1 MNAYESTMNF
11 TRRAVWAQIDLDAA
25 AHNMRQ
31 IRKHVGPN
39 VKIAAV
45 VKANAYGHG
54 SVELARTFAENGADC
69 FAVSS
74 LDEAVELRRYAHLD
88 KEIFILGH
96 TDARRTEELL
106 TYDIEPAVFCLKNA
120 RFFSEEAQR
129 FGKVLRV
136 HIAIDTGMSRVGF
149 PVNEASVADIKTLA
163 ALPNIEV
170 RGIFTHFAVSDCED
184 KTFTREQYGHFRWMC
199 KRMEEEGIDIA
210 LRHCCNS
217 AAVLELP
224 EYYCD
229 MVRPGIIMYGCEPS
243 PEIDITPYDL
253 RPVMSLRCCI
263 AHVKLIDAGATVSYG
278 RHYTAPDR
286 RKIATL
292 PVGYADGY
300 SRILSGKVDVLYHGH
315 RVPQV
320 GTICM
325 DQCMIDVSGE
335 ANVHAGDEVVLFGQ
349 QGDSFISIEE
359 IARVC
364 GTINYEI
371 MCNLSR
377 RVPRVYMKNGKAV
390 GREEYLFDKPISE

>member
-31 IRKHVGPN
+31 IRKHVGPD

-54 SVELARTFAENGADC
+54 SVELAKTFAENGADC

-74 LDEAVELRRYAHLD
+74 LDEAVELRRYAHID

-106 TYDIEPAVFCLKNA
+106 TYDIEPAVFNLKNA
-120 RFFSEEAQR
+120 EFFSQEAQR
-129 FGKVLRV
+129 LGKTLRV
-136 HIAIDTGMSRVGF
+136 HIAVDTGMSRVGF
-149 PVNEASVADIKTLA
+149 QVNEFSVSELKAIA
-163 ALPNIEV
+163 ALPNIEI
-170 RGIFTHFAVSDCED
+170 RGMFTHFAVSDIKD

-199 KRMEEEGIDIA
+199 KRMEEEGIHIA

-217 AAVLELP
+217 AAALELP

-243 PEIDITPYDL
+243 PDVDIKPYDL

-278 RHYTAPDR
+278 RHYTAPSR

-320 GTICM
+320 GAICM

-335 ANVHAGDEVVLFGQ
+335 ANVHAGDEVVLFGR
-349 QGDSFISIEE
+349 QGDSFIPIEE
-359 IARVC
+359 IAAAC

-371 MCNLSR
+371 MCNISR
-377 RVPRVYMKNGKAV
+377 RVPRVYMKNGKVV
-390 GREEYLFDKPISE
+390 GREEYLFDKP

>member
-31 IRKHVGPN
+31 IRKHVGPD

-54 SVELARTFAENGADC
+54 SVELAKTFAENGADC

-74 LDEAVELRRYAHLD
+74 LDEAVELRRYAHID

-106 TYDIEPAVFCLKNA
+106 TYDIEPAVFNLKNA
-120 RFFSEEAQR
+120 EFFSQEAQR
-129 FGKVLRV
+129 LGKTLRV
-136 HIAIDTGMSRVGF
+136 HIAVDTGMSRVGF
-149 PVNEASVADIKTLA
+149 QVNEFSVSEIKAIA
-163 ALPNIEV
+163 ALPNIEI
-170 RGIFTHFAVSDCED
+170 RGMFTHFAVSDIKD

-199 KRMEEEGIDIA
+199 KRMEEEGIHIA

-243 PEIDITPYDL
+243 PDVDIKPYDL

-278 RHYTAPDR
+278 RHYTAPSR

-320 GTICM
+320 GAICM

-335 ANVHAGDEVVLFGQ
+335 ANVHAGDEVVLFGR
-349 QGDSFISIEE
+349 QGDSFIPIEE
-359 IARVC
+359 IATAC

-371 MCNLSR
+371 MCNISR
-377 RVPRVYMKNGKAV
+377 RVPRVYMKNGKVV
-390 GREEYLFDKPISE
+390 GREEYLFDKP

>member
-31 IRKHVGPN
+31 IRKHVGPD

-54 SVELARTFAENGADC
+54 SVELAKTFAENGADC

-74 LDEAVELRRYAHLD
+74 LDEAVELRRYAHID

-106 TYDIEPAVFCLKNA
+106 TYDIEPAVFNLKNA
-120 RFFSEEAQR
+120 EFFSQEAQR
-129 FGKVLRV
+129 LGKTLRV
-136 HIAIDTGMSRVGF
+136 HIAVDTGMSRVGF
-149 PVNEASVADIKTLA
+149 QVNEFSVSEIKAIA
-163 ALPNIEV
+163 ALPNIEI
-170 RGIFTHFAVSDCED
+170 RGMFTHFAVSDIKD

-199 KRMEEEGIDIA
+199 KRMEEEDIHIA

-217 AAVLELP
+217 AAALELP

-243 PEIDITPYDL
+243 PDVDIKPYDL

-278 RHYTAPDR
+278 RHYTAPSR

-320 GTICM
+320 GAICM

-335 ANVHAGDEVVLFGQ
+335 ANVHAGDEVVLFGR
-349 QGDSFISIEE
+349 QGDSFIPIEE
-359 IARVC
+359 IAAAC

-371 MCNLSR
+371 MCNISR
-377 RVPRVYMKNGKAV
+377 RVPRVYMKNGKVV
-390 GREEYLFDKPISE
+390 GREEYLFDKP

>member
-1 MNAYESTMNF
+1 MMNAYESTMNF

-31 IRKHVGPN
+31 IRKHVGPD
-39 VKIAAV
+39 VKIASV

-54 SVELARTFAENGADC
+54 SVELAKTFAENGADC

-74 LDEAVELRRYAHLD
+74 LDEAVELRRYAHID
-88 KEIFILGH
+88 NEIFILGH

-106 TYDIEPAVFCLKNA
+106 TYDIEPAVFNLKNA
-120 RFFSEEAQR
+120 EFFSQEAR
-129 FGKVLRV
+129 RLGKTLRV
-136 HIAIDTGMSRVGF
+136 HIAVDTGMSRVGF
-149 PVNEASVADIKTLA
+149 QVNEFSVSEIKTIA
-163 ALPNIEV
+163 ALPNIEI
-170 RGIFTHFAVSDCED
+170 RGMFTHFAVSDMKD

-199 KRMEEEGIDIA
+199 KRMEEEGIHIA

-243 PEIDITPYDL
+243 PEIDIKPYDL

-278 RHYTAPDR
+278 RHYKAPSR

-320 GTICM
+320 GAICM

-335 ANVHAGDEVVLFGQ
+335 ANVHAGDEVVLFGR
-349 QGDSFISIEE
+349 QGDSFIPIEE
-359 IARVC
+359 IAAVC

-371 MCNLSR
+371 MCNISR
-377 RVPRVYMKNGKAV
+377 RVPRVYMKNGKVV
-390 GREEYLFDKPISE
+390 GREEYLFDKP

>member
-31 IRKHVGPN
+31 IRKHVGPD

-54 SVELARTFAENGADC
+54 SVELAKTFAENGADC

-74 LDEAVELRRYAHLD
+74 LDEAVELRRYAHID

-106 TYDIEPAVFCLKNA
+106 TYDIEPAVFNLKNA
-120 RFFSEEAQR
+120 EFFSQEAQR
-129 FGKVLRV
+129 LGKTLRV
-136 HIAIDTGMSRVGF
+136 HIAVDTGMSRVGF
-149 PVNEASVADIKTLA
+149 QVNEFSVSEIKAIA
-163 ALPNIEV
+163 ALPNIEI
-170 RGIFTHFAVSDCED
+170 RGMFTHFAVSDIKD
-184 KTFTREQYGHFRWMC
+184 KTFTREQYGHFCWMC
-199 KRMEEEGIDIA
+199 KRMEEEGIHIA

-217 AAVLELP
+217 AAALELP

-243 PEIDITPYDL
+243 PDVDIKPYDL

-278 RHYTAPDR
+278 RHYTAPSR

-320 GTICM
+320 GAICM

-335 ANVHAGDEVVLFGQ
+335 ANVHAGDEVVLFGR
-349 QGDSFISIEE
+349 QGDSFIPIEE
-359 IARVC
+359 IAAAC

-371 MCNLSR
+371 MCDISR
-377 RVPRVYMKNGKAV
+377 RVPRVYMKNGKVV
-390 GREEYLFDKPISE
+390 GREEYLFDKP

>member
-31 IRKHVGPN
+31 IRKHVGPD

-54 SVELARTFAENGADC
+54 SVELAKTFAENGADC

-74 LDEAVELRRYAHLD
+74 LDEAVELRRYAHID

-106 TYDIEPAVFCLKNA
+106 TYDIEPAVFNLKNA
-120 RFFSEEAQR
+120 EFFSQEAQR
-129 FGKVLRV
+129 LGKTLRV
-136 HIAIDTGMSRVGF
+136 HIAVDTGMSRVGF
-149 PVNEASVADIKTLA
+149 QVNEFSVSEIKAIA
-163 ALPNIEV
+163 ALPNIEI
-170 RGIFTHFAVSDCED
+170 RGMFTHFAVSDIKD

-199 KRMEEEGIDIA
+199 KRMEEEGIHIA

-217 AAVLELP
+217 AAALELP

-243 PEIDITPYDL
+243 PDVDIKPYDL

-263 AHVKLIDAGATVSYG
+263 AHVKLLDAGATVSYG
-278 RHYTAPDR
+278 RHYTAPSR

-320 GTICM
+320 GAICM

-335 ANVHAGDEVVLFGQ
+335 ANVHAGDEVVLFGR
-349 QGDSFISIEE
+349 QGDSFIPIEE
-359 IARVC
+359 IAAAC

-371 MCNLSR
+371 MCNISR
-377 RVPRVYMKNGKAV
+377 RVPRVYMKNGKVV
-390 GREEYLFDKPISE
+390 GREEYLFDKP

>member
-31 IRKHVGPN
+31 IRKHVGPD

-54 SVELARTFAENGADC
+54 SVELAKTFAENGADC

-74 LDEAVELRRYAHLD
+74 LDEAVELRRYAHID

-106 TYDIEPAVFCLKNA
+106 TYDIEPAVFNLKNA
-120 RFFSEEAQR
+120 EFFSQEAQR
-129 FGKVLRV
+129 LGKTLRV
-136 HIAIDTGMSRVGF
+136 HIAVDTGMSRVGF
-149 PVNEASVADIKTLA
+149 QVNEFSVSEIKAIA
-163 ALPNIEV
+163 ALPNIEI
-170 RGIFTHFAVSDCED
+170 RGMFTHFAVSDIKD

-199 KRMEEEGIDIA
+199 KRMDEEGIHIA

-243 PEIDITPYDL
+243 PDVDIKPYDL

-278 RHYTAPDR
+278 RHYTAPSR

-320 GTICM
+320 GAICM

-335 ANVHAGDEVVLFGQ
+335 ANVHAGDEVVLFGR
-349 QGDSFISIEE
+349 QGDSFIPIEE
-359 IARVC
+359 IAAAC

-371 MCNLSR
+371 MCNISR
-377 RVPRVYMKNGKAV
+377 RVPRVYMKNGKVV
-390 GREEYLFDKPISE
+390 GREEYLFDKP

>member
-1 MNAYESTMNF
+1 MMNAYESTMNF

-31 IRKHVGPN
+31 IRKHVGPD

-45 VKANAYGHG
+45 VKANAYGHD
-54 SVELARTFAENGADC
+54 SVELAKTFAENGADC

-74 LDEAVELRRYAHLD
+74 LDEAVELRRYAHID
-88 KEIFILGH
+88 NEIFILGH

-106 TYDIEPAVFCLKNA
+106 TYDIEPAVFNLKNA
-120 RFFSEEAQR
+120 EFFSQEAR
-129 FGKVLRV
+129 RLGKTLRV
-136 HIAIDTGMSRVGF
+136 HIAVDTGMSRVGF
-149 PVNEASVADIKTLA
+149 QVNEFSVSEIKTIA
-163 ALPNIEV
+163 ALPNIEI
-170 RGIFTHFAVSDCED
+170 RGMFTHFAVSDMKD

-199 KRMEEEGIDIA
+199 KRMEEEGIHIA

-243 PEIDITPYDL
+243 PEIDIKPYDL

-278 RHYTAPDR
+278 RHYKTPSR

-320 GTICM
+320 GAICM

-335 ANVHAGDEVVLFGQ
+335 ANVHAGDEVVLFGR
-349 QGDSFISIEE
+349 QGDSFIPIEE
-359 IARVC
+359 IAAVC

-371 MCNLSR
+371 MCNISR
-377 RVPRVYMKNGKAV
+377 RVPRVYMKNGKVV
-390 GREEYLFDKPISE
+390 GREESLFDKP

>member
-1 MNAYESTMNF
+1 MMNAYESTMNF

-31 IRKHVGPN
+31 IRKHVGPD

-54 SVELARTFAENGADC
+54 SVELAKTFAENGADC

-74 LDEAVELRRYAHLD
+74 LDEAVELRRYAHID
-88 KEIFILGH
+88 NEIFILGH

-106 TYDIEPAVFCLKNA
+106 TYDIEPAVFNLKNA
-120 RFFSEEAQR
+120 EFFSQEAR
-129 FGKVLRV
+129 RLGKTLRV
-136 HIAIDTGMSRVGF
+136 HIAVDTGMSRVGF
-149 PVNEASVADIKTLA
+149 QVNEFSVSEIKPIA
-163 ALPNIEV
+163 ALPNIEI
-170 RGIFTHFAVSDCED
+170 RGKFTHFAVSDMKD

-199 KRMEEEGIDIA
+199 KRMEEEGIHIA

-243 PEIDITPYDL
+243 PEIDIKPYDL

-278 RHYTAPDR
+278 RHYKTPSR

-320 GTICM
+320 GAICM

-335 ANVHAGDEVVLFGQ
+335 ANVHAGDEVVLFGR
-349 QGDSFISIEE
+349 QGDSFIPIEE
-359 IARVC
+359 IAAVC

-371 MCNLSR
+371 MCNISR
-377 RVPRVYMKNGKAV
+377 RVPRVYMKNGKVV
-390 GREEYLFDKPISE
+390 GREEYLFDKP

>member
-31 IRKHVGPN
+31 IRKHVGPD

-54 SVELARTFAENGADC
+54 SVELAKTFAENGADC

-74 LDEAVELRRYAHLD
+74 LDEAVELRRYAHID

-106 TYDIEPAVFCLKNA
+106 TYDIEPAVFNLKNA
-120 RFFSEEAQR
+120 EFFSQEAQR
-129 FGKVLRV
+129 LGKTLRV
-136 HIAIDTGMSRVGF
+136 HIAVDTGMSRVGF
-149 PVNEASVADIKTLA
+149 QVNEFSVSEIKVIA
-163 ALPNIEV
+163 ALPNIEI
-170 RGIFTHFAVSDCED
+170 RGMFTHFAVSDIKD

-199 KRMEEEGIDIA
+199 KRMEEEGIHIA

-217 AAVLELP
+217 AAALELP

-243 PEIDITPYDL
+243 PDVDIKPYDL

-278 RHYTAPDR
+278 RHYTAPSR

-320 GTICM
+320 GAICM

-335 ANVHAGDEVVLFGQ
+335 ANVHAGDEVVLFGR
-349 QGDSFISIEE
+349 QGDSFIPIEE
-359 IARVC
+359 IAAVC

-371 MCNLSR
+371 MCNISR
-377 RVPRVYMKNGKAV
+377 RVPRVYMKNGKVV
-390 GREEYLFDKPISE
+390 GREEYLFDKP

>member
-1 MNAYESTMNF
+1 MMNAYESTMNF

-31 IRKHVGPN
+31 IRKHVGTD

-54 SVELARTFAENGADC
+54 SVELAKTFAENGADC

-74 LDEAVELRRYAHLD
+74 LDEAVELRRYAHID
-88 KEIFILGH
+88 NEIFILGH

-106 TYDIEPAVFCLKNA
+106 TYDIEPAVFNLKNA
-120 RFFSEEAQR
+120 EFFSQEAR
-129 FGKVLRV
+129 RLGKTLRV
-136 HIAIDTGMSRVGF
+136 HIAVDTGMSRVGF
-149 PVNEASVADIKTLA
+149 QVNEFSVSEIKTIA
-163 ALPNIEV
+163 ALPNIEI
-170 RGIFTHFAVSDCED
+170 RGMFTHFAVSDMKD

-199 KRMEEEGIDIA
+199 KRMEEEGILIA

-243 PEIDITPYDL
+243 PEIDIKPYDL

-278 RHYTAPDR
+278 RHYKAPSR

-292 PVGYADGY
+292 PAGYADGY

-320 GTICM
+320 GAICM

-335 ANVHAGDEVVLFGQ
+335 ANVHAGDEVVLFGR
-349 QGDSFISIEE
+349 QGDSFIPIEE
-359 IARVC
+359 IAAVC

-371 MCNLSR
+371 MCNISR
-377 RVPRVYMKNGKAV
+377 RVPRVYMKNGKVV
-390 GREEYLFDKPISE
+390 GREEYLFDKP

>member
-1 MNAYESTMNF
+1 MMNAYESTMNF

-31 IRKHVGPN
+31 IRKHVGPD

-54 SVELARTFAENGADC
+54 SVELAKTFAENGADC

-74 LDEAVELRRYAHLD
+74 LDEAVELRRYAHID
-88 KEIFILGH
+88 NEIFILGH

-106 TYDIEPAVFCLKNA
+106 TYDIEPAVFNLKNA
-120 RFFSEEAQR
+120 EFFSQEAR
-129 FGKVLRV
+129 RLGKTLRV
-136 HIAIDTGMSRVGF
+136 HIAVATGMRRVGF
-149 PVNEASVADIKTLA
+149 QVNEFSVSEIKTIA
-163 ALPNIEV
+163 ALPNIEI
-170 RGIFTHFAVSDCED
+170 RGMFTHFAVSDMKD

-199 KRMEEEGIDIA
+199 KRMEEEGIHIA

-243 PEIDITPYDL
+243 PEIDIKPYDL

-278 RHYTAPDR
+278 RHYKAPAR
-286 RKIATL
+286 RKFATL
-292 PVGYADGY
+292 PAGYADGY

-320 GTICM
+320 GAICM

-335 ANVHAGDEVVLFGQ
+335 ANVHAGDEVVLFGR
-349 QGDSFISIEE
+349 QGDSFIPIEE
-359 IARVC
+359 IAAVC

-371 MCNLSR
+371 MCNISR
-377 RVPRVYMKNGKAV
+377 RVPRVYMKNGKVV
-390 GREEYLFDKPISE
+390 GREEYLFDKP

>member
-31 IRKHVGPN
+31 IRKHVGPD

-54 SVELARTFAENGADC
+54 SVELAKTFAENGADC

-74 LDEAVELRRYAHLD
+74 LDEAVELRRYAHID

-106 TYDIEPAVFCLKNA
+106 TYDIEPAVFNLKNA
-120 RFFSEEAQR
+120 EFFSQEAQCL
-129 FGKVLRV
+129 GKTLRV
-136 HIAIDTGMSRVGF
+136 HIAVDTGMSRVGF
-149 PVNEASVADIKTLA
+149 QVNEFSVSEIKAIA
-163 ALPNIEV
+163 ALPNIEI
-170 RGIFTHFAVSDCED
+170 RGMFTHFAVSDIKD

-199 KRMEEEGIDIA
+199 KRMEEEGIHIA

-217 AAVLELP
+217 AAALELP

-243 PEIDITPYDL
+243 PDVDIKPYDL

-278 RHYTAPDR
+278 RHYTAPSR

-320 GTICM
+320 GAICM

-335 ANVHAGDEVVLFGQ
+335 ANVHAGDEVVLFGR
-349 QGDSFISIEE
+349 QGDSFIPIEE
-359 IARVC
+359 IAAAC

-371 MCNLSR
+371 MCNISR
-377 RVPRVYMKNGKAV
+377 RVPRVYMKNGKVV
-390 GREEYLFDKPISE
+390 GREEYLFDKP

>member
-31 IRKHVGPN
+31 IRKHVGPD

-54 SVELARTFAENGADC
+54 SVELAKTFAENGADC

-74 LDEAVELRRYAHLD
+74 LDEAVELRRYAHID

-106 TYDIEPAVFCLKNA
+106 TYDIEPAVFNLKNA
-120 RFFSEEAQR
+120 EFFSQEAQR
-129 FGKVLRV
+129 LGKTLRV
-136 HIAIDTGMSRVGF
+136 HIAVDTGMSRVGF
-149 PVNEASVADIKTLA
+149 QVNEFSVSEIKAIA
-163 ALPNIEV
+163 ALPNIEI
-170 RGIFTHFAVSDCED
+170 RGMFTHFAVSDIKD

-199 KRMEEEGIDIA
+199 KRMEEEGIHIA

-217 AAVLELP
+217 AAALELP

-243 PEIDITPYDL
+243 PDVDIKPYDL

-278 RHYTAPDR
+278 RHYTAPSR

-320 GTICM
+320 GAICM

-335 ANVHAGDEVVLFGQ
+335 ANVHAGDEVVLFGR
-349 QGDSFISIEE
+349 QGDSFIPIEE
-359 IARVC
+359 IAAAC

-371 MCNLSR
+371 MCNISR
-377 RVPRVYMKNGKAV
+377 R
-390 GREEYLFDKPISE
+390 

>member
-31 IRKHVGPN
+31 IRKHVGPD

-54 SVELARTFAENGADC
+54 SVELAKTFAENGADC

-74 LDEAVELRRYAHLD
+74 LDEAVELRRYAHID

-106 TYDIEPAVFCLKNA
+106 TYDIEPAVFNLKNA
-120 RFFSEEAQR
+120 EFFSQEAQR
-129 FGKVLRV
+129 LGKTLRV
-136 HIAIDTGMSRVGF
+136 HIAVDTGMSRVGF
-149 PVNEASVADIKTLA
+149 QVNEFSVSEIKAIA
-163 ALPNIEV
+163 ALPNIEI
-170 RGIFTHFAVSDCED
+170 RGMFTHFAVSDIKD
-184 KTFTREQYGHFRWMC
+184 KTFTCEQYGHFRWMC
-199 KRMEEEGIDIA
+199 KRMEEEGIHIA

-217 AAVLELP
+217 AAALELP

-243 PEIDITPYDL
+243 PDVDIKPYDL

-278 RHYTAPDR
+278 RHYTAPSR

-320 GTICM
+320 GAICM

-335 ANVHAGDEVVLFGQ
+335 ANVHAGDEVVLFGR
-349 QGDSFISIEE
+349 QGDSFIPIEE
-359 IARVC
+359 IAAAC

-371 MCNLSR
+371 MCNISR
-377 RVPRVYMKNGKAV
+377 RVPRVYMKDGKVV
-390 GREEYLFDKPISE
+390 GREEYLFDKP

>member
-54 SVELARTFAENGADC
+54 SVELAKTFAENGADC

-74 LDEAVELRRYAHLD
+74 LDEAVELRRYAHID

-106 TYDIEPAVFCLKNA
+106 TYDIEPAVFNLKNA
-120 RFFSEEAQR
+120 EFFSQEAQR
-129 FGKVLRV
+129 LGKTLRV
-136 HIAIDTGMSRVGF
+136 HIAVDTGMSRVGF
-149 PVNEASVADIKTLA
+149 QVNEFSVSEIKAIA
-163 ALPNIEV
+163 ALPNIEI
-170 RGIFTHFAVSDCED
+170 RGMFTHFAVSDIKD

-199 KRMEEEGIDIA
+199 KRMEEEGIHIA

-217 AAVLELP
+217 AAALELP

-243 PEIDITPYDL
+243 PDVDIKPYDL

-278 RHYTAPDR
+278 RHYTAPSR

-320 GTICM
+320 GAICM

-335 ANVHAGDEVVLFGQ
+335 ANVHAGDEVVLFGR
-349 QGDSFISIEE
+349 QGDSFIPIEE
-359 IARVC
+359 IAAAC

-371 MCNLSR
+371 MCDISR
-377 RVPRVYMKNGKAV
+377 RVPRVYMKNGKVV
-390 GREEYLFDKPISE
+390 GREEYLFDKP

>member
-31 IRKHVGPN
+31 IRKHVGPD

-54 SVELARTFAENGADC
+54 SVELAKTFAENGADC

-74 LDEAVELRRYAHLD
+74 LDEAVELRRYAHID

-106 TYDIEPAVFCLKNA
+106 TYDIEPAVFNLKNA
-120 RFFSEEAQR
+120 EFFSQEAQR
-129 FGKVLRV
+129 LGKTLRV
-136 HIAIDTGMSRVGF
+136 HIAVDTGMSRVGF
-149 PVNEASVADIKTLA
+149 QVNEFSVSEIKAIA
-163 ALPNIEV
+163 ALPNIEI
-170 RGIFTHFAVSDCED
+170 RGMFTHFAVSDIKD
-184 KTFTREQYGHFRWMC
+184 KTFTCEQYGHFRWMC
-199 KRMEEEGIDIA
+199 KRMEEEGIHIA

-217 AAVLELP
+217 AAALELP

-243 PEIDITPYDL
+243 PDVDIKPYDL

-278 RHYTAPDR
+278 RHYTAPSR

-320 GTICM
+320 GAICM

-335 ANVHAGDEVVLFGQ
+335 ANVHAGDEVVLFGR
-349 QGDSFISIEE
+349 QGDSFIPIEE
-359 IARVC
+359 IAAAC

-371 MCNLSR
+371 MCNISR
-377 RVPRVYMKNGKAV
+377 RVPRVYMKNGKVV
-390 GREEYLFDKPISE
+390 GREEYLFDKP

>member
-31 IRKHVGPN
+31 IRKHVGLD

-54 SVELARTFAENGADC
+54 SVELAKTFAENGADC

-74 LDEAVELRRYAHLD
+74 LDEAVELRRYAHID

-106 TYDIEPAVFCLKNA
+106 TYDIEPAVFNLKNA
-120 RFFSEEAQR
+120 EFFSQEAQR
-129 FGKVLRV
+129 LGKTLRV
-136 HIAIDTGMSRVGF
+136 HIAVDTGMSRVGF
-149 PVNEASVADIKTLA
+149 QVNEFSVSEIKAIA
-163 ALPNIEV
+163 ALPNIEI
-170 RGIFTHFAVSDCED
+170 RGMFTHFAVSDIKD

-199 KRMEEEGIDIA
+199 KRMEEEGIHIA

-217 AAVLELP
+217 AAALELP

-243 PEIDITPYDL
+243 PDVDIKPYDL

-278 RHYTAPDR
+278 RHYTAPSR

-320 GTICM
+320 GAICM

-335 ANVHAGDEVVLFGQ
+335 ANVHAGDEVVLFGR
-349 QGDSFISIEE
+349 QGDSFIPIEE
-359 IARVC
+359 IAAAC

-371 MCNLSR
+371 MCDISR
-377 RVPRVYMKNGKAV
+377 RVPRVYMKNGKVV
-390 GREEYLFDKPISE
+390 GREEYLFDKP

>member
-31 IRKHVGPN
+31 IRKHVGPE

-54 SVELARTFAENGADC
+54 SVELAKTFAENGADC

-74 LDEAVELRRYAHLD
+74 LDEAVELRRYAHID

-106 TYDIEPAVFCLKNA
+106 TYDIEPAVFNLKNA
-120 RFFSEEAQR
+120 EFFSQEAQR
-129 FGKVLRV
+129 LGKTLRV
-136 HIAIDTGMSRVGF
+136 HIAVDTGMSRVGF
-149 PVNEASVADIKTLA
+149 QVNEFSVSEIKAIA
-163 ALPNIEV
+163 ALPNIEI
-170 RGIFTHFAVSDCED
+170 RGMFTHFAVSDIKD

-199 KRMEEEGIDIA
+199 KRMEEEGIHIA

-217 AAVLELP
+217 AAALELP

-243 PEIDITPYDL
+243 PDVDIKPYDL

-278 RHYTAPDR
+278 RHYTAPSR

-320 GTICM
+320 GAICM

-335 ANVHAGDEVVLFGQ
+335 ANVHAGDEVVLFGR
-349 QGDSFISIEE
+349 QGDSFIPIEE
-359 IARVC
+359 IAAAC

-371 MCNLSR
+371 MCNISR
-377 RVPRVYMKNGKAV
+377 RVPRVYMKNGKVV
-390 GREEYLFDKPISE
+390 GREEYLFDKP

>member
-1 MNAYESTMNF
+1 MMNAYESTMNF

-31 IRKHVGPN
+31 IRKHVGPD

-54 SVELARTFAENGADC
+54 SVELAKTFAENGADC

-74 LDEAVELRRYAHLD
+74 LDEAVELRRYAHID
-88 KEIFILGH
+88 NEIFILGH

-106 TYDIEPAVFCLKNA
+106 TYDIEPAVFNLKNA
-120 RFFSEEAQR
+120 EFFSQEAR
-129 FGKVLRV
+129 RLGKTLRV
-136 HIAIDTGMSRVGF
+136 HIAVDTGMSRVGF
-149 PVNEASVADIKTLA
+149 QVNEFSVSEIKTIA
-163 ALPNIEV
+163 ALPNIEI
-170 RGIFTHFAVSDCED
+170 RGMFTHFAVSDMKD

-199 KRMEEEGIDIA
+199 KRMEEEGIHIA

-243 PEIDITPYDL
+243 PEIDIKPYDL

-263 AHVKLIDAGATVSYG
+263 AHVKLIDAGATVSYE
-278 RHYTAPDR
+278 APSR

-320 GTICM
+320 GAICM

-335 ANVHAGDEVVLFGQ
+335 ANVHAGDEVVLFGR
-349 QGDSFISIEE
+349 QGDSFIPIEE
-359 IARVC
+359 IAAVC

-371 MCNLSR
+371 MCNISR
-377 RVPRVYMKNGKAV
+377 RVPRVYMKNGKVV
-390 GREEYLFDKPISE
+390 GREEYLFDKP

>member
-31 IRKHVGPN
+31 IRKHVGPD

-54 SVELARTFAENGADC
+54 SVELAKTFAENGADC

-74 LDEAVELRRYAHLD
+74 LDEAVELRRYAHID

-106 TYDIEPAVFCLKNA
+106 TYDIEPAVFNLKNA
-120 RFFSEEAQR
+120 EFFSQEAQR
-129 FGKVLRV
+129 LGKTLRV
-136 HIAIDTGMSRVGF
+136 HIAVDTGMSRVGF
-149 PVNEASVADIKTLA
+149 QVNEFSVSEIKAIA
-163 ALPNIEV
+163 ALPNIEI
-170 RGIFTHFAVSDCED
+170 RGMFTHFAVSDIKD

-199 KRMEEEGIDIA
+199 KRMEEEGIHIA

-217 AAVLELP
+217 AAALELS

-243 PEIDITPYDL
+243 PDVDIKPYDL

-278 RHYTAPDR
+278 RHYTAPSR

-320 GTICM
+320 GAICM

-335 ANVHAGDEVVLFGQ
+335 ANVHAGDEVVLFGR
-349 QGDSFISIEE
+349 QGDSFIPIEE
-359 IARVC
+359 IAAAC

-371 MCNLSR
+371 MCNISR
-377 RVPRVYMKNGKAV
+377 RVPRVYMKNGKVV
-390 GREEYLFDKPISE
+390 GREEYLFDKP

>member
-31 IRKHVGPN
+31 IRKHVGPD

-54 SVELARTFAENGADC
+54 SVELAKTFAENGADC

-74 LDEAVELRRYAHLD
+74 LDEAVELRRYAHID

-106 TYDIEPAVFCLKNA
+106 KYDIEPAVFNLKNA
-120 RFFSEEAQR
+120 EFFSQEAR
-129 FGKVLRV
+129 RLGKTLRV
-136 HIAIDTGMSRVGF
+136 HIAVDTGMSRVGF
-149 PVNEASVADIKTLA
+149 QVNEFSVSEIKTIA
-163 ALPNIEV
+163 ALPNIEI
-170 RGIFTHFAVSDCED
+170 RGLFTHFAVSDMKD
-184 KTFTREQYGHFRWMC
+184 KTFTRQQYGHFRWMC
-199 KRMEEEGIDIA
+199 KRMEEEGIHIA

-243 PEIDITPYDL
+243 PDVDIKPYDL

-278 RHYTAPDR
+278 RHYTAPSR

-320 GTICM
+320 GAICM

-335 ANVHAGDEVVLFGQ
+335 ANVHAGDEVVLFGR
-349 QGDSFISIEE
+349 QGDSFIPIEE
-359 IARVC
+359 IAAAC

-371 MCNLSR
+371 MCNISR
-377 RVPRVYMKNGKAV
+377 RVPRVYMKNGKVV
-390 GREEYLFDKPISE
+390 GREEYLFDKP

>member
-31 IRKHVGPN
+31 IRKHVGPD

-54 SVELARTFAENGADC
+54 SVELAKTFAENGADC

-74 LDEAVELRRYAHLD
+74 LDEAVELRRYAHID

-106 TYDIEPAVFCLKNA
+106 TYDIEPAVFNLKNA
-120 RFFSEEAQR
+120 EFFSQEAQR
-129 FGKVLRV
+129 LGKTLRV
-136 HIAIDTGMSRVGF
+136 HIAVDTGMSRVGF
-149 PVNEASVADIKTLA
+149 QVNEFSVSEIKAIA
-163 ALPNIEV
+163 ALPNIEI
-170 RGIFTHFAVSDCED
+170 RGMFTHFAVSDIKD
-184 KTFTREQYGHFRWMC
+184 KTFTRKQYGHFRWMC
-199 KRMEEEGIDIA
+199 KRMEEEGIHIA

-217 AAVLELP
+217 AAALELP

-243 PEIDITPYDL
+243 PDVDIKPYDL

-278 RHYTAPDR
+278 RHYTAPSR

-320 GTICM
+320 GAICM

-335 ANVHAGDEVVLFGQ
+335 ANVHAGDEVVLFGR
-349 QGDSFISIEE
+349 QGDSFIPIEE
-359 IARVC
+359 IAAAC

-371 MCNLSR
+371 MCNISR
-377 RVPRVYMKNGKAV
+377 RVPRVYMKDGKVV
-390 GREEYLFDKPISE
+390 GREEYLFDKP

>member
-31 IRKHVGPN
+31 IRKHVGPD

-54 SVELARTFAENGADC
+54 SVELAKTFAENGADC

-74 LDEAVELRRYAHLD
+74 LDEAVELRRYAHID

-106 TYDIEPAVFCLKNA
+106 TYDIEPAVFNLKNA
-120 RFFSEEAQR
+120 EFFSQEAQR
-129 FGKVLRV
+129 LGKTLRV
-136 HIAIDTGMSRVGF
+136 HIAVDTGMSRVGF
-149 PVNEASVADIKTLA
+149 QVNEFSVSEIKAIA
-163 ALPNIEV
+163 ALPNIEI
-170 RGIFTHFAVSDCED
+170 RGMFTHFAVSDIKD

-199 KRMEEEGIDIA
+199 KRMEEEGIHIA

-243 PEIDITPYDL
+243 PDVDIKPYDL

-278 RHYTAPDR
+278 RHYTAPSR

-320 GTICM
+320 GAICM

-335 ANVHAGDEVVLFGQ
+335 ANVHAGDEVVLFGR
-349 QGDSFISIEE
+349 QGDSFIPIEE
-359 IARVC
+359 IAAAC

-371 MCNLSR
+371 MCNISR
-377 RVPRVYMKNGKAV
+377 RVPRVYMKDGKVV
-390 GREEYLFDKPISE
+390 GREEYLFDKP

>member
-31 IRKHVGPN
+31 IRKHVGPD

-54 SVELARTFAENGADC
+54 SVELAKTFAENGADC

-74 LDEAVELRRYAHLD
+74 LDEAVELRRYAHID

-106 TYDIEPAVFCLKNA
+106 TYEIEPAVFNLKNA
-120 RFFSEEAQR
+120 EFFSQEAQR
-129 FGKVLRV
+129 LGKTLRV
-136 HIAIDTGMSRVGF
+136 HIAVDTGMSRVGF
-149 PVNEASVADIKTLA
+149 QVNEFSVSEIKAIA
-163 ALPNIEV
+163 ALPNIEI
-170 RGIFTHFAVSDCED
+170 RGMFTHFAVSDIKD

-199 KRMEEEGIDIA
+199 KRMEEEGIHIA

-217 AAVLELP
+217 AAALELP

-243 PEIDITPYDL
+243 PDVDIKPYDL

-278 RHYTAPDR
+278 RHYTAPSR

-320 GTICM
+320 GAICM

-335 ANVHAGDEVVLFGQ
+335 ANVHAGDEVVLFGR
-349 QGDSFISIEE
+349 QGDSFIPIEE
-359 IARVC
+359 IAAAC

-371 MCNLSR
+371 MCNISR
-377 RVPRVYMKNGKAV
+377 RVPRVYMKNGKVV
-390 GREEYLFDKPISE
+390 GREEYLFDKP

>member
-31 IRKHVGPN
+31 IRKHVGPD

-54 SVELARTFAENGADC
+54 SVELAKTFAENGADC

-74 LDEAVELRRYAHLD
+74 LDEAVELRRYAHID

-106 TYDIEPAVFCLKNA
+106 TYDIEPAVFNLKNA
-120 RFFSEEAQR
+120 EFFSQEAQR
-129 FGKVLRV
+129 LGKTLRV
-136 HIAIDTGMSRVGF
+136 HIAVDTGMSRVGF
-149 PVNEASVADIKTLA
+149 QVNEFSVSEIKAIA
-163 ALPNIEV
+163 ALPNIEI
-170 RGIFTHFAVSDCED
+170 RGMFTHFAVSDIKD

-199 KRMEEEGIDIA
+199 KRMEEEGIHIA

-243 PEIDITPYDL
+243 PDVDIKPYDL

-278 RHYTAPDR
+278 RHYTAPSR
-286 RKIATL
+286 RKIVTL

-320 GTICM
+320 GAICM

-335 ANVHAGDEVVLFGQ
+335 ANVHAGDEVVLFGR
-349 QGDSFISIEE
+349 QGDSFIPIEE
-359 IARVC
+359 IAAAC

-371 MCNLSR
+371 MCNISR
-377 RVPRVYMKNGKAV
+377 RVPRVYMKNGKVV
-390 GREEYLFDKPISE
+390 GREEYLFDKP

>member
-1 MNAYESTMNF
+1 MMNAYESTMNF

-31 IRKHVGPN
+31 IRKHVGPD

-54 SVELARTFAENGADC
+54 SVELAKTFAENGADC

-74 LDEAVELRRYAHLD
+74 LDEAVELRRYAHID
-88 KEIFILGH
+88 NEIFILGH

-106 TYDIEPAVFCLKNA
+106 TYDIEPAVFNLKNA
-120 RFFSEEAQR
+120 EFFSQEAR
-129 FGKVLRV
+129 RLGKTLRV
-136 HIAIDTGMSRVGF
+136 HIAVDTGMSRVGF
-149 PVNEASVADIKTLA
+149 QVNEFSVSEIKTIA
-163 ALPNIEV
+163 ALPNIEI
-170 RGIFTHFAVSDCED
+170 RGMFTHFAVSDMKD

-199 KRMEEEGIDIA
+199 KRMEEEGIHIA

-243 PEIDITPYDL
+243 PEIDIKPYDL

-278 RHYTAPDR
+278 RHYKTPSR

-320 GTICM
+320 GAICM
-325 DQCMIDVSGE
+325 DQCMRDVSGE
-335 ANVHAGDEVVLFGQ
+335 ANVHAGDEVVLFGR
-349 QGDSFISIEE
+349 QGDSFIPIEE
-359 IARVC
+359 IAAVC

-371 MCNLSR
+371 MCNISR
-377 RVPRVYMKNGKAV
+377 RVPRVYMKNGKVV
-390 GREEYLFDKPISE
+390 GREEYLFDKP

>member
-31 IRKHVGPN
+31 IRKHVGPD

-54 SVELARTFAENGADC
+54 SVELAKTFAENGADC

-74 LDEAVELRRYAHLD
+74 LDEAVELRRYAHID

-106 TYDIEPAVFCLKNA
+106 TYDIEPAVFNLKNA
-120 RFFSEEAQR
+120 EFFSQEAQR
-129 FGKVLRV
+129 LGKTLRV
-136 HIAIDTGMSRVGF
+136 HIAVDTGMSRVGF
-149 PVNEASVADIKTLA
+149 QVNEFSVSEIKAIA
-163 ALPNIEV
+163 ALPNIEI
-170 RGIFTHFAVSDCED
+170 RGMFTHFAVSDIKD

-199 KRMEEEGIDIA
+199 KRMEEEGIHIA

-217 AAVLELP
+217 AAALELP

-243 PEIDITPYDL
+243 PDVDIKPYDL

-278 RHYTAPDR
+278 RHYTAPSR

-320 GTICM
+320 GAICM

-335 ANVHAGDEVVLFGQ
+335 ANVHAGDEVVLFGR
-349 QGDSFISIEE
+349 QGDSFIPIEE
-359 IARVC
+359 IAAVC

-371 MCNLSR
+371 MCNISR
-377 RVPRVYMKNGKAV
+377 RVPRVYMKDGKVV
-390 GREEYLFDKPISE
+390 GREEYLFDKP

>member
-1 MNAYESTMNF
+1 MMNAYESTMNF

-31 IRKHVGPN
+31 IRKNVGPD

-54 SVELARTFAENGADC
+54 SVELAKTFAENGADC

-74 LDEAVELRRYAHLD
+74 LDEAVELRRYAHID
-88 KEIFILGH
+88 NEIFILGH

-106 TYDIEPAVFCLKNA
+106 TYDIEPAVFNLKNA
-120 RFFSEEAQR
+120 EFFSQEAR
-129 FGKVLRV
+129 RLGKTLRV
-136 HIAIDTGMSRVGF
+136 HIAVDTGMSRVGF
-149 PVNEASVADIKTLA
+149 QVNEFSVSEIKTIA
-163 ALPNIEV
+163 ALPNIEI
-170 RGIFTHFAVSDCED
+170 RGMFTHFAVSDMKD

-199 KRMEEEGIDIA
+199 KRMEEEGIHIA

-243 PEIDITPYDL
+243 PEIDIKPYDL

-278 RHYTAPDR
+278 RHYKTPSR

-320 GTICM
+320 GAICM

-335 ANVHAGDEVVLFGQ
+335 ANVHAGDEVVLFGR
-349 QGDSFISIEE
+349 QGDSFIPIEE
-359 IARVC
+359 IAAVC

-371 MCNLSR
+371 MCNISR
-377 RVPRVYMKNGKAV
+377 RVPRVYMKNGKVV
-390 GREEYLFDKPISE
+390 GREEYLFDKP

>member
-31 IRKHVGPN
+31 IRKHVGPD

-54 SVELARTFAENGADC
+54 SVELAKTFAENGADC

-74 LDEAVELRRYAHLD
+74 LDEAVELRRYAHID

-106 TYDIEPAVFCLKNA
+106 TYDIEPAVFNLKNA
-120 RFFSEEAQR
+120 EFFSQEAQR
-129 FGKVLRV
+129 LGKTLRV
-136 HIAIDTGMSRVGF
+136 HIAVDTGMSRVGF
-149 PVNEASVADIKTLA
+149 QVNEFSVSEIKAIA
-163 ALPNIEV
+163 ALPNIEI
-170 RGIFTHFAVSDCED
+170 RGMFTHFAVSDIKD

-199 KRMEEEGIDIA
+199 KRMEEEGIHIA

-217 AAVLELP
+217 AAALELP

-243 PEIDITPYDL
+243 PDVDIKPYDL

-278 RHYTAPDR
+278 RHYTAPSR

-320 GTICM
+320 GAICM

-335 ANVHAGDEVVLFGQ
+335 ANVHAGDEVVLFGR
-349 QGDSFISIEE
+349 QGDSFIPIEE
-359 IARVC
+359 IAAVC

-371 MCNLSR
+371 MCNISR
-377 RVPRVYMKNGKAV
+377 RVPRVYMKNGKVV
-390 GREEYLFDKPISE
+390 GREEYLFDKP

>member
-31 IRKHVGPN
+31 IRKHVGPD

-54 SVELARTFAENGADC
+54 SVELAKTFAENGADC

-74 LDEAVELRRYAHLD
+74 LDEAVELRRYAHID

-106 TYDIEPAVFCLKNA
+106 TYDIEPAVFNLKNTE
-120 RFFSEEAQR
+120 FFSQEAQR
-129 FGKVLRV
+129 LGKTLRV
-136 HIAIDTGMSRVGF
+136 HIAVDTGMSRVGF
-149 PVNEASVADIKTLA
+149 QVNEFSVSEIKAIA
-163 ALPNIEV
+163 ALPNIEI
-170 RGIFTHFAVSDCED
+170 RGMFTHFAVSDIKD

-199 KRMEEEGIDIA
+199 KRMEEEGIHIA

-217 AAVLELP
+217 AAALELP

-243 PEIDITPYDL
+243 PDVDIKPYDL

-278 RHYTAPDR
+278 RHYTAPSR

-320 GTICM
+320 GAICM

-335 ANVHAGDEVVLFGQ
+335 ANVHAGDEVVLFGR
-349 QGDSFISIEE
+349 QGDSFIPIEE
-359 IARVC
+359 IAAAC

-371 MCNLSR
+371 MCNISR
-377 RVPRVYMKNGKAV
+377 RVPRVYMKNGKVV
-390 GREEYLFDKPISE
+390 GREEYLFDKP

>member
-31 IRKHVGPN
+31 IRKHVGPD

-54 SVELARTFAENGADC
+54 SVELAKTFAENGADC

-74 LDEAVELRRYAHLD
+74 LDEAVELRRYAHID

-106 TYDIEPAVFCLKNA
+106 TYEIEPAVFNLKNA
-120 RFFSEEAQR
+120 EFFSQEAQR
-129 FGKVLRV
+129 LGKTLRV
-136 HIAIDTGMSRVGF
+136 HIAVDTGMSRVGF
-149 PVNEASVADIKTLA
+149 QVNEFSVSEIKAIA
-163 ALPNIEV
+163 ALPNIEI
-170 RGIFTHFAVSDCED
+170 RGMFTHFAVSDIKD

-199 KRMEEEGIDIA
+199 KRMEEEGIHIA

-217 AAVLELP
+217 AAALELP

-243 PEIDITPYDL
+243 PDVDIKPYDL

-278 RHYTAPDR
+278 RHYTAPSR

-320 GTICM
+320 GAICM

-335 ANVHAGDEVVLFGQ
+335 ANVHAGDEVVLFGR
-349 QGDSFISIEE
+349 QGDSFIPIEE
-359 IARVC
+359 IAAVC

-371 MCNLSR
+371 MCNISR
-377 RVPRVYMKNGKAV
+377 RVPRVYMKNGKVV
-390 GREEYLFDKPISE
+390 GREEYLFDKP

>member
-1 MNAYESTMNF
+1 MMNAYESTMNF

-31 IRKHVGPN
+31 IRKHVGPD

-45 VKANAYGHG
+45 VKANAYGHD
-54 SVELARTFAENGADC
+54 SVELAKTFAENGADC

-74 LDEAVELRRYAHLD
+74 LDEAVELRRYAHID
-88 KEIFILGH
+88 NEIFILGH

-106 TYDIEPAVFCLKNA
+106 MYDIEPAVFNLKNA
-120 RFFSEEAQR
+120 EFFSQEAR
-129 FGKVLRV
+129 RLGKTLRV
-136 HIAIDTGMSRVGF
+136 HIAVDTGMSRVGF
-149 PVNEASVADIKTLA
+149 QVNEFSVSEIKTIA
-163 ALPNIEV
+163 ALPNIEI
-170 RGIFTHFAVSDCED
+170 RGMFTHFAVSDMKD

-199 KRMEEEGIDIA
+199 KRMEEEGIHIA

-243 PEIDITPYDL
+243 PEIDIKPYDL

-278 RHYTAPDR
+278 RHYKTPSR

-300 SRILSGKVDVLYHGH
+300 SRILAGKVDVLYHGH

-320 GTICM
+320 GAICM

-335 ANVHAGDEVVLFGQ
+335 ANVHAGDEVVLFGR
-349 QGDSFISIEE
+349 QGDSFIPIEE
-359 IARVC
+359 IAAVC

-371 MCNLSR
+371 MCNISR
-377 RVPRVYMKNGKAV
+377 RVPRVYMKNGKVV
-390 GREEYLFDKPISE
+390 GREEYLFDKP

>member
-31 IRKHVGPN
+31 IRKHVGPD

-54 SVELARTFAENGADC
+54 SVELAKTFAENGADC

-74 LDEAVELRRYAHLD
+74 LDEAVELRRYAHID

-106 TYDIEPAVFCLKNA
+106 TYDIEPAVFNLKNA
-120 RFFSEEAQR
+120 EFFSQEAQR
-129 FGKVLRV
+129 LGKTLRV
-136 HIAIDTGMSRVGF
+136 HIAVDTGMSRVGF
-149 PVNEASVADIKTLA
+149 QVNEFSVSEIKAIA
-163 ALPNIEV
+163 ALPNIEI
-170 RGIFTHFAVSDCED
+170 RGMFTHFAVSDIKD

-199 KRMEEEGIDIA
+199 KRMEEEGIHIA

-243 PEIDITPYDL
+243 PDVDIKPYDL

-278 RHYTAPDR
+278 RHYTAPSR

-320 GTICM
+320 GAICM
-325 DQCMIDVSGE
+325 DQCMIEVSGE
-335 ANVHAGDEVVLFGQ
+335 ANVHAGDEVVLFGR
-349 QGDSFISIEE
+349 QGDSFIPIEE
-359 IARVC
+359 IAAVC

-371 MCNLSR
+371 MCNISR
-377 RVPRVYMKNGKAV
+377 RVPRVYMKNGKVV
-390 GREEYLFDKPISE
+390 GREEYLFDKP

>member
-1 MNAYESTMNF
+1 MMNAYESTMNF

-31 IRKHVGPN
+31 IRKHVGPD

-54 SVELARTFAENGADC
+54 SVELAKTFAENGADC

-74 LDEAVELRRYAHLD
+74 LDEAVELRRYAHID
-88 KEIFILGH
+88 NEIFILGH

-106 TYDIEPAVFCLKNA
+106 TYDIEPAVFNLKNA
-120 RFFSEEAQR
+120 EFFSQEAR
-129 FGKVLRV
+129 RLGKTLRV
-136 HIAIDTGMSRVGF
+136 HVAVDTGMSRVGF
-149 PVNEASVADIKTLA
+149 QVNEFSVSEIKTIA
-163 ALPNIEV
+163 ALPNIEI
-170 RGIFTHFAVSDCED
+170 RGMFTHFAVSDMKD

-199 KRMEEEGIDIA
+199 KRMEEEGIHIA

-243 PEIDITPYDL
+243 PEIDIKPYDL

-278 RHYTAPDR
+278 RHYKTPSR

-320 GTICM
+320 GAICM

-335 ANVHAGDEVVLFGQ
+335 ANVHAGDEVVLFGR
-349 QGDSFISIEE
+349 QGDSFIPIEE
-359 IARVC
+359 IAAVC

-371 MCNLSR
+371 MCNISR
-377 RVPRVYMKNGKAV
+377 RVPRVYMKSGKVV
-390 GREEYLFDKPISE
+390 GREEYLFDKP

>member
-31 IRKHVGPN
+31 IRKHVGPD

-54 SVELARTFAENGADC
+54 SVELAKTFAENGADC

-74 LDEAVELRRYAHLD
+74 LDEAVELRRYAHID

-106 TYDIEPAVFCLKNA
+106 TYDIEPAVFNLKNA
-120 RFFSEEAQR
+120 EFFSQEAQR
-129 FGKVLRV
+129 LGKTLRV
-136 HIAIDTGMSRVGF
+136 HIAVDTGMSRVGF
-149 PVNEASVADIKTLA
+149 QVNEFSVSEIKAIA
-163 ALPNIEV
+163 ALPNIEI
-170 RGIFTHFAVSDCED
+170 RGMFTHFAVSDIKD

-199 KRMEEEGIDIA
+199 KRMEEEGIHIA

-217 AAVLELP
+217 AAALELS

-243 PEIDITPYDL
+243 PDVDIKPYDL

-278 RHYTAPDR
+278 RHYTAPSR

-320 GTICM
+320 GAICM

-335 ANVHAGDEVVLFGQ
+335 ANVHAGDEVVLFGR
-349 QGDSFISIEE
+349 QGDSFIPIEE
-359 IARVC
+359 IATAC

-371 MCNLSR
+371 MCNISR
-377 RVPRVYMKNGKAV
+377 RVPRVYMKNGKVV
-390 GREEYLFDKPISE
+390 GREEYLFDKP

>member
-31 IRKHVGPN
+31 IRKHVGPD

-54 SVELARTFAENGADC
+54 SVELAKTFAENGADC

-74 LDEAVELRRYAHLD
+74 LDEAVELRRYAHID

-96 TDARRTEELL
+96 TDARRTEELM
-106 TYDIEPAVFCLKNA
+106 TYDIEPAVFNLKNA
-120 RFFSEEAQR
+120 EFFSQEAQR
-129 FGKVLRV
+129 LGKTLRV
-136 HIAIDTGMSRVGF
+136 HIAVDTGMSRVGF
-149 PVNEASVADIKTLA
+149 QVNEFSVSEIKAIA
-163 ALPNIEV
+163 ALPNIEI
-170 RGIFTHFAVSDCED
+170 RGMFTHFAVSDIKD

-199 KRMEEEGIDIA
+199 KRMEEEGIHIA

-217 AAVLELP
+217 AAALELP

-243 PEIDITPYDL
+243 PDVDIKPYDL

-278 RHYTAPDR
+278 RHYTAPSR

-320 GTICM
+320 GAICM

-335 ANVHAGDEVVLFGQ
+335 ANVHAGDEVVLFGR
-349 QGDSFISIEE
+349 QGDSFIPIEE
-359 IARVC
+359 IAAAC

-371 MCNLSR
+371 MCNISR
-377 RVPRVYMKNGKAV
+377 RVPRVYMKNGKVV
-390 GREEYLFDKPISE
+390 GREEYLFDKP

>member
-31 IRKHVGPN
+31 IRKHVGPD

-54 SVELARTFAENGADC
+54 SVELAKTFAENGADC

-74 LDEAVELRRYAHLD
+74 LDEAVELRRYAHID

-106 TYDIEPAVFCLKNA
+106 TYDIEPAVFNLKNA
-120 RFFSEEAQR
+120 EFFSQEAQR
-129 FGKVLRV
+129 LGKTLRV
-136 HIAIDTGMSRVGF
+136 HIAVDTGMSRVGF
-149 PVNEASVADIKTLA
+149 QVNEFSVSEIKAIA
-163 ALPNIEV
+163 ALPNIEI
-170 RGIFTHFAVSDCED
+170 RGMFTHFAVSDIKD

-199 KRMEEEGIDIA
+199 KRMEEEGIHIA

-217 AAVLELP
+217 AAALELP

-243 PEIDITPYDL
+243 PDVDIKPYDL

-278 RHYTAPDR
+278 RHYTAPSR

-320 GTICM
+320 GAICM

-335 ANVHAGDEVVLFGQ
+335 ANVHAGDEVVLFGR
-349 QGDSFISIEE
+349 QGDSFIPIEE
-359 IARVC
+359 IAAAC

-371 MCNLSR
+371 MCDISR
-377 RVPRVYMKNGKAV
+377 RVPRVYMKDGKVV
-390 GREEYLFDKPISE
+390 GREEYLFDKP